1 MELACLLDGAFPEK
15 ADEIAIDRMHAD
27 NVGVKVGD
35 EISVSG
41 QRFKVVGLIAYVN
54 YATLHEKSTD
64 LMFDALKFNV
74 AMVTEDGFARLH
86 EKVHYD
92 YAWNYVT
99 EPADEAAEKNL
110 SDDFMKALQPQVV
123 VADAEYEDYVP
134 EYANPAIHFAT
145 DDMGSDE
152 AMGGVL
158 LDILIVIIAFIF
170 AITGR
175 FFCISFCLRL

>member
-1 MELACLLDGAFPEK
+1 MEGSFP
-15 ADEIAIDRMHAD
+15 ASSDEIVVDRMHAD
-27 NVGVKVGD
+27 NVGIAVGD
-35 EISVSG
+35 TITVQGEAY
-41 QRFKVVGLIAYVN
+41 RVVGLIAYVN

-110 SDDFMKALQPQVV
+110 SDDFMKALLTQVV
-123 VADAEYEDYVP
+123 VADMFRNMRTLP
-134 EYANPAIHFAT
+134 F
-145 DDMGSDE
+145 
-152 AMGGVL
+152 
-158 LDILIVIIAFIF
+158 ILQRMTWALMRRWAVCCSIF
-170 AITGR
+170 
-175 FFCISFCLRL
+175 